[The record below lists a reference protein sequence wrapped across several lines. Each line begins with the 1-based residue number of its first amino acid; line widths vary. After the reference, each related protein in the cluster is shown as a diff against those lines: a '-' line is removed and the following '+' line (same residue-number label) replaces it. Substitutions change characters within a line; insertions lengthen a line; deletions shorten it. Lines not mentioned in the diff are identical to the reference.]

1 VKKLV
6 SKFQYGQGGFTLIE
20 LLVIVAILGILAAV
34 AIPNVGSF
42 MGKGK
47 TQAAETELHNV
58 QTATMAAMAE
68 AEVGEIP
75 GTAPH
80 DFGDTDQDATN
91 DPAGTDVDA
100 SANVSVG
107 DFVVGGV
114 NSVQGDYDID
124 ADGSVHQMWY
134 PGL

>member
-1 VKKLV
+1 MRQ
-6 SKFQYGQGGFTLIE
+6 FQYGQGGFTLIE
-20 LLVIVAILGILAAV
+20 LLVIVAILGILSAV

-68 AEVGEIP
+68 AEVGTI
-75 GTAPH
+75 TAG
-80 DFGDTDQDATN
+80 DFGDTDQDQST
-91 DPAGTDVDA
+91 AGVDLSV
-100 SANVSVG
+100 SANVTVG
-107 DFVVGGV
+107 DFIVGGAD
-114 NSVQGDYDID
+114 SVQGDYDIA
-124 ADGSVHQMWY
+124 ADGSVSQIVY